1 MCKIITVNLYHL
13 QNGLYQTPTVGTE
26 EIKREGVEK
35 MGKVQKRR
43 SLVSETEKRGKKS
56 LNRRGKVESKVT
68 KNSLEVIENGL

>member
-43 SLVSETEKRGKKS
+43 SLVSETEKR
-56 LNRRGKVESKVT
+56 R
-68 KNSLEVIENGL
+68 